1 MKTEAK
7 IFIDKS
13 DKQYSSSCYWVK
25 KEAIWNYE
33 TNVTEFNM
41 QKMIEE
47 KFRVVEIRR
56 RNWSEATRFRW
67 RSFGLYSLRRIFSM
81 TTVLGN
87 EALPHEERNEYEE
100 LLQNMTAA
108 YSEAKICPY
117 NPDKTN
123 DQTFLKRPRTTFVR
137 NNNDFRDH
145 VFLEEKYQLQSQFT
159 RNNDSSDYK
168 DRTEDLC
175 LPTLRLEP
183 DLEHIMAKSRNPEE
197 LLYVWRAWREA
208 SGRPLRRRYLRFIE
222 MSNKAARING
232 FKSTTDFWQRDYE
245 SDNLNAEL
253 DRVWDEIKPFY
264 EQLHAYVRR
273 KLKERYGDQYFGSD
287 GTIPVHLLAEELLFV
302 SWIQV
307 HFRNLSGY
315 DQCWLNLRI
324 EKFIIIYISRDG
336 ANPSFQEAVSDAI
349 SLSVATTSY
358 MTKIGLLST
367 DVLPYKDNI
376 NSLFTTAL
384 NKIVY
389 LPFTLVADKWRW
401 KVFDR
406 EVEFRDMNTYWW
418 QLKFIYQGISPPVFR
433 SPLEF
438 DPGSK
443 YHIVAHKPYL
453 RYFIAYILK
462 FQIHEELCLAA
473 GHKGDLQKC
482 NIYGSK
488 AAGTKLQNL
497 LRLGKSKP
505 WRRVLSDFSDGRIN
519 QLNAGP
525 LLRYFKHLQ
534 EWLVKEN
541 RDYQVGWYS
550 NQTLFAPHWRFKNI
564 SSAAFIGIL
573 VGALALFS
581 WWGVPSSTAT
591 ESFIL
596 DAFRQNSFL
605 IKITFKFLY

>member
-1 MKTEAK
+1 
-7 IFIDKS
+7 
-13 DKQYSSSCYWVK
+13 
-25 KEAIWNYE
+25 
-33 TNVTEFNM
+33 
-41 QKMIEE
+41 
-47 KFRVVEIRR
+47 
-56 RNWSEATRFRW
+56 
-67 RSFGLYSLRRIFSM
+67 M

-245 SDNLNAEL
+245 SNNLNEEL

-287 GTIPVHLLAEELLFV
+287 GTIPVHLLGNMWGQSWVNVLDITLPFANWSFRDVTINMVSKNYTPTVIYKTAEEFYLSLGFSPLPESFWLRSMLV
-302 SWIQV
+302 KPSDRKVNCHTSSMDFCNGIDYRIKHCTQITMRDFITA
-307 HFRNLSGY
+307 HHELGHIYYGMAYKNL
-315 DQCWLNLRI
+315 NHV
-324 EKFIIIYISRDG
+324 FRDG

-505 WRRVLSDFSDGRIN
+505 WRRVLSDFSGGRTN

-550 NQTLFAPHWRFKNI
+550 NQTLFAPTGDLKNT
-564 SSAAFIGIL
+564 SSATFIRIL
-573 VGALALFS
+573 VGALALFFLV
-581 WWGVPSSTAT
+581 GCAFVYCYRKFHIGRIQT
-591 ESFIL
+591 E
-596 DAFRQNSFL
+596 FL
-605 IKITFKFLY
+605 FD